1 MDGLEFVYYFFLVSA
16 FRAFWTFAGESD
28 LILTLIWVFP
38 SDFGAGFFIAILN
51 SLCFVRAA
59 GLASYYTTAPPPPPI
74 PRRLPAWRRMMCLM
88 LSEGEARTHN
98 PSLHLYSSLIPT

>member
-38 SDFGAGFFIAILN
+38 SDFGADFFVAILN
-51 SLCFVRAA
+51 SLCFPGRWTCQ
-59 GLASYYTTAPPPPPI
+59 LLCYRTIAPANPAPI
-74 PRRLPAWRRMMCLM
+74 TCVAEDGWI
-88 LSEGEARTHN
+88 A
-98 PSLHLYSSLIPT
+98 